1 MTRLVDGDVL
11 LEKFAKLEA
20 IALEYVSKL
29 NERQDPD
36 EHDMWVM
43 WTGILNERTAYKY
56 EIVDAPTVDAEPHW
70 IPCSERLPKAG
81 EIVLVCGKKGGI
93 YTAIYSK
100 PRVNWNNGWWKL
112 NSKSHYCDPE
122 AWMPLPKPYEVEK

>member
-1 MTRLVDGDVL
+1 MKLIDADAL

-20 IALEYVSKL
+20 IALEYVGKL

-56 EIVDAPTVDAEPHW
+56 EIVDAPTVDAPTVDAVPVIRCCE
-70 IPCSERLPKAG
+70 CKFVGTDATCC
-81 EIVLVCGKKGGI
+81 LVCKREGMGLRPFHV
-93 YTAIYSK
+93 Y
-100 PRVNWNNGWWKL
+100 
-112 NSKSHYCDPE
+112 HDDYCSYGVAKRKEDD
-122 AWMPLPKPYEVEK
+122 KTD

>member
-1 MTRLVDGDVL
+1 MRTIDGDAL

-29 NERQDPD
+29 NERQDPN

-56 EIVDAPTVDAEPHW
+56 EIVDAPTVEAIPIEWLKEHIVTIEQEW
-70 IPCSERLPKAG
+70 ILEDWEREH
-81 EIVLVCGKKGGI
+81 EI
-93 YTAIYSK
+93 
-100 PRVNWNNGWWKL
+100 
-112 NSKSHYCDPE
+112 D
-122 AWMPLPKPYEVEK
+122 